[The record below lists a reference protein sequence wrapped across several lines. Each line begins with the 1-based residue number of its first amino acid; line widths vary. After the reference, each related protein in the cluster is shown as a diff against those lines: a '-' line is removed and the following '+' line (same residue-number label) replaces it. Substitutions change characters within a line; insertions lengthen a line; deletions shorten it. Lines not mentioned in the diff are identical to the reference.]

1 MIVTLILTVAFT
13 SKYLQQSHPLLD
25 TLKNLAY
32 PDLHKL
38 WRRSPYPLPRCRYAL
53 GQTCGRTI
61 RASKIHSF
69 PSKLIPLSPYN
80 VCFLNLRAEIAELT

>member
-13 SKYLQQSHPLLD
+13 SKYLQQRHPLLD

-32 PDLHKL
+32 PDLRKV
-38 WRRSPYPLPRCRYAL
+38 WRRSPYLLPRCRYAL

-61 RASKIHSF
+61 RASEIHSF
-69 PSKLIPLSPYN
+69 PQQADPIISLQGM
-80 VCFLNLRAEIAELT
+80 FLQLASADR